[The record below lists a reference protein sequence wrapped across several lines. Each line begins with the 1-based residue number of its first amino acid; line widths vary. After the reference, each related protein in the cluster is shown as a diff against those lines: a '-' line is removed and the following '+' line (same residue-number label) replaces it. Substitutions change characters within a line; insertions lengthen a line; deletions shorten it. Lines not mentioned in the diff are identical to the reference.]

1 MQSQRIKIA
10 QIAEFTTSK
19 SCTFNNFFHFLR
31 LNWSLHDVK
40 HTILVLQKQ
49 PNIAGV
55 KRGGGGE
62 GEGGG
67 GDKKE
72 KNEKKEG
79 GNM

>member
-10 QIAEFTTSK
+10 QIAEFTSSK
-19 SCTFNNFFHFLR
+19 SCTFNNFFHFLG
-31 LNWSLHDVK
+31 LNWSLNDVK

-55 KRGGGGE
+55 KRGGGGG
-62 GEGGG
+62 GEGG
-67 GDKKE
+67 KKE
-72 KNEKKEG
+72 KNEKKER